1 MSHSVSRLARHNLPI
16 TLTRHTRGISRVDR
30 SFAAYDITRSK
41 HRVPFVHSS
50 RPRSTHFDP
59 LIKTM
64 ARIAVFAHH
73 DCICSYLIL
82 FLGTKPED
90 QRSPSYGQNRGGTDR
105 PDREDKRMVPPK
117 GGQRLLPVDPRIPQ
131 RADRRKGSDV
141 AHSWANRREDQR
153 RQTRRCRL
161 HGPLEKHHSL
171 GKATD
176 FPQWRTG
183 KPQHAGR
190 LGQRVQGAFHTGQ

>member
-1 MSHSVSRLARHNLPI
+1 MVVAKLALATCNALLTPFCYAEDLRAYQRRVTTLRHFRKEMSHRVSRLARHNLPI

-73 DCICSYLIL
+73 DFICSYLIL
-82 FLGTKPED
+82 FSRNK
-90 QRSPSYGQNRGGTDR
+90 
-105 PDREDKRMVPPK
+105 
-117 GGQRLLPVDPRIPQ
+117 
-131 RADRRKGSDV
+131 
-141 AHSWANRREDQR
+141 
-153 RQTRRCRL
+153 TRRS
-161 HGPLEKHHSL
+161 KKSSL
-171 GKATD
+171 
-176 FPQWRTG
+176 RS
-183 KPQHAGR
+183 KPR
-190 LGQRVQGAFHTGQ
+190 RNRSTRSRR